1 MDHQIKKRIYI
12 VSGKQSAVACP
23 HIQWISIER
32 TSFKGLYAIASPG
45 ASLKTPKELMT
56 CQEPKEG
63 AIEHAEVL
71 EASEQMPMEAGTSGV
86 KGWVG

>member
-1 MDHQIKKRIYI
+1 
-12 VSGKQSAVACP
+12 
-23 HIQWISIER
+23 
-32 TSFKGLYAIASPG
+32 
-45 ASLKTPKELMT
+45 MT